1 MIELI
6 LIIAV
11 AGVIGYEAY
20 AHRANLAALEAKGK
34 ALLLALETRLRATE
48 SHLGIPTP
56 PVAPAAPKP

>member
-20 AHRANLAALEAKGK
+20 AHRSNLAALEAKGK
-34 ALLLALETRLRATE
+34 AIAAALEERLKAAE
-48 SHLGIPTP
+48 SHLGIPT
-56 PVAPAAPKP
+56 KP